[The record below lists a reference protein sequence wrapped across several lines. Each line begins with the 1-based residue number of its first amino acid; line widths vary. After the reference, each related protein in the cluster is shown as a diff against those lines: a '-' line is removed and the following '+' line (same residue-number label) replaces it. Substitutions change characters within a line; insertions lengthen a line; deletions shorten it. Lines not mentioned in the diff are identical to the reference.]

1 MLMNKFATLGRLL
14 DVVIDTMNFAGT
26 GLIALLVALVTSD
39 VLSRNLF
46 GTPII
51 GVPELVA
58 LSILAIV
65 TLQLPYATRGGRLT
79 QSDALLGLL
88 PQKMRWAL
96 TRVFDLV
103 ALVVIIAI
111 VYYSWPLLAEAY
123 TRDLFVG
130 ALGTFTAPIWPVR
143 AILVFSMSVLALQF
157 LRQVSSGPKET
168 TP

>member
-1 MLMNKFATLGRLL
+1 MRMNMLAPLGRFL
-14 DVVIDTMNFAGT
+14 DIVIDVMNLAGT

-46 GTPII
+46 GAPII

-79 QSDALLGLL
+79 QSDALLGML
-88 PQKMRWAL
+88 PRNIRWAL

-103 ALVVIIAI
+103 ALVVILAI
-111 VYYSWPLLAEAY
+111 VYYSLPLLEEAY
-123 TRDLFVG
+123 TRGLFVG

-143 AILVFSMSVLALQF
+143 AILVVSMSVLALQF
-157 LRQVSSGPKET
+157 LRQVLSGPKEYR
-168 TP
+168 P

>member
-1 MLMNKFATLGRLL
+1 MPMNMFAPMSRLL
-14 DVVIDTMNFAGT
+14 DIVIDAMNLVGT

-88 PQKMRWAL
+88 PRRMRQAL
-96 TRVFDLV
+96 TCVFDLV
-103 ALVVIIAI
+103 AFVVILAI
-111 VYYSWPLLAEAY
+111 VYYSWPLLEEAY
-123 TRDLFVG
+123 IRDLFVG

-157 LRQVSSGPKET
+157 LRQVLSGPKENR
-168 TP
+168 P